1 MQPNKAFMPTQ
12 INSVKSS
19 IGKKGRYFDHIVH
32 LNIDVQQEYV
42 IYSQNTMVLALSL
55 NDAGKHI
62 KPIWFEFSY
71 VKSRNDIFYVPF
83 TLRGAN
89 VNMRAF
95 CEAESHYKIIT

>member
-1 MQPNKAFMPTQ
+1 MLSPLL
-12 INSVKSS
+12 
-19 IGKKGRYFDHIVH
+19 GKRADILTIVH

-42 IYSQNTMVLALSL
+42 IYSQAAMVLALSL

-62 KPIWFEFSY
+62 KPIWFGFSY

-89 VNMRAF
+89 VNMRHF
-95 CEAESHYKIIT
+95 VKLNLIIK